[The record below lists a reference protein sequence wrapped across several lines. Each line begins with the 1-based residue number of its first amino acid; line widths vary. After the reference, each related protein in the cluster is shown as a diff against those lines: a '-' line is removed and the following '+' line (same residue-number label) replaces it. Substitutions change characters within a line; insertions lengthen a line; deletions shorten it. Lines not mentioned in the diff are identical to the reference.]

1 MGSEN
6 HEEEIY
12 YIDFFFLFW
21 GVLYIGTTC
30 DGEAIMHL
38 LWLPVVDE
46 DSLLPIIRSLL
57 RLLLAKMTPHQL
69 GQQEMACS
77 FPKVS
82 I

>member
-1 MGSEN
+1 
-6 HEEEIY
+6 
-12 YIDFFFLFW
+12 
-21 GVLYIGTTC
+21 
-30 DGEAIMHL
+30 MHL

-57 RLLLAKMTPHQL
+57 RLLLAKMTLHQL